1 MNDIFEIARNGLLSA
16 KQTTSVIAH
25 NIANADT
32 PGYTREQVVLQPVGY
47 HANGTSY
54 GMGVNVADVQRMRND
69 LIDSQIR
76 QKEQE
81 LGSLSTKSTIYNQIQ
96 SLFVTDS
103 GSDLD
108 TNIGDLFNS
117 FSTLSTNPQDN
128 TLRNAVISSAQTLVN
143 KFHSLSNGLEKTS
156 QATIKDA
163 HDVVTRVNTLLKDLA
178 AINGSISRS
187 HADGKTDNNSKDLQV
202 QKLDELSKLVNFDTS
217 TDNNGAL
224 EIRIGGMLVL
234 SGNQA
239 SSIKTETALP
249 NGQMKL
255 RMDNGK
261 LLDVK
266 GGQLAADIE
275 MVNKTIPDL
284 SNGLDQIASALVQQV
299 NTVHKSGYGLADN
312 VSRNFFDPSK
322 TTAATIQLNSDILNN
337 PENIAASSAQ
347 GEAGNGDN
355 ATKLVALRDAPVL
368 NGKSLLEGAIQ
379 LISKP
384 GTELSSVQSEAKTKD
399 SVRQMLANQQ
409 DSIAGVNV
417 DEELSN
423 LIKFQN
429 AYQASAKVLNVG
441 QQMYDTLLKMV

>member
-32 PGYTREQVVLQPVGY
+32 PGYTREQVVLQPLGY

-69 LIDSQIR
+69 LIDNQIR

-108 TNIGDLFNS
+108 ANISNLFNS

-128 TLRNAVISSAQTLVN
+128 TLRNTVISSAQTLTN
-143 KFHSLSNGLEKTS
+143 KLHSLSNGLEKTS
-156 QATIKDA
+156 QATVKDA
-163 HDVVTRVNTLLKDLA
+163 NNVVTQVNSLLRDLA
-178 AINGSISRS
+178 EINGSIARS
-187 HADGKTDNNSKDLQV
+187 NADGQSDNNSKDLQV
-202 QKLDELSKLVNFDTS
+202 QKLDKLSKLVNFDTG

-224 EIRIGGMLVL
+224 EIRISGMLVL
-234 SGNQA
+234 SGTQA
-239 SSIKTETALP
+239 SSIKTEMSQP
-249 NGQMKL
+249 GSQMKL
-255 RMDNGK
+255 RLDNGK
-261 LLDVK
+261 LLDVND
-266 GGQLAADIE
+266 GQLAADIQ
-275 MVNKTIPDL
+275 MVNTTIPDL
-284 SNGLDQIASALVQQV
+284 SSGLDQIASTLVQQV
-299 NTVHKSGYGLADN
+299 NSVHKSGYGLADN

-322 TTAATIQLNSDILNN
+322 TTAATIQLNPDILNN
-337 PENIAASSAQ
+337 PENIAASSAS

-368 NGKSLLEGAIQ
+368 NGKSLLEGAVQ

-384 GTELSSVQSEAKTKD
+384 GAELSSVQSETQTKD
-399 SVRQMLANQQ
+399 SVRQMLVNQQ
-409 DSIAGVNV
+409 DSIAGVNI

-429 AYQASAKVLNVG
+429 AYQASAKVLNAG
-441 QQMYDTLLKMV
+441 QQMYDSLLKIV